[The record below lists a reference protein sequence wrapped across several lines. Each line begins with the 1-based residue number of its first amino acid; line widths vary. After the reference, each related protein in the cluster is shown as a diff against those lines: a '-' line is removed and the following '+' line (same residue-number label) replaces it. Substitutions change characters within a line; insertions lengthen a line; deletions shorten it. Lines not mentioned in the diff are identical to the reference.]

1 MIIGITQRADK
12 VSAYNEYRDA
22 LDQRLVNWV
31 IEAGF
36 TPVPIP
42 NTLVDQ
48 DFPIKNKSNL
58 DNWLNRLDIDAL
70 LLSGGNSIGDAPKR
84 DLTEIGLLK
93 WAEINRKPVL
103 GICRGMQ
110 IMGTYNGASLIEV
123 SGHVG
128 TRHQIHSKNS
138 LEQFLPKIVNS
149 YHNFALSAC
158 PDEFQIMAYS
168 EDDNIEAIIHKEL
181 PWEGWMWHPEREE
194 IFTKIDQDRFIALV
208 NSG

>member
-1 MIIGITQRADK
+1 MIIGITQRVDK

-42 NTLVDQ
+42 NTLVDKG
-48 DFPIKNKSNL
+48 FPNKNQSNL

-110 IMGTYNGASLIEV
+110 IMATYAGGSLIEV

-128 TRHQIHSKNS
+128 TRHQIHSKDS
-138 LEQFLPKIVNS
+138 SEQFLPKIVNS

-158 PDEFQIMAYS
+158 PDAFQIMAYS
-168 EDDNIEAIIHKEL
+168 EDYNIEAITHKEL
-181 PWEGWMWHPEREE
+181 PWEGCMWHPEREE
-194 IFTKIDQDRFIALV
+194 IFTKIDQDRFIALM
-208 NSG
+208 NS